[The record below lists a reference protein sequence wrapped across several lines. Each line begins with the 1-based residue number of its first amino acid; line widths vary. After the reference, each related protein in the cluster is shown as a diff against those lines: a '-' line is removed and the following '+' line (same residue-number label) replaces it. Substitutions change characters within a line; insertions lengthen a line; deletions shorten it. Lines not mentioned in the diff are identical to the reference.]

1 MLNPYRQKPVV
12 VEAILYDWNDIEK
25 CADEAQDEICDF
37 MNANIFI
44 DSDDEIEIETPSGVL
59 HAVKGDYIIKG
70 VNGEFYP
77 CKPDI
82 FAKTYEQVNERVC
95 TAPKDDRELTDDEI
109 KRIRETGSLCDCH
122 EFVDSDDSEL
132 PNPITPEFLESQI
145 VSVTYTQL
153 GKTLTHCQIEV
164 KNGFVFT
171 GESACA
177 DPENF
182 DEVIGQKIAFENAK
196 SKMWMPYG
204 FLLKQQLAE

>member
-1 MLNPYRQKPVV
+1 MSELKRYNALKKVQAKPMNRQ
-12 VEAILYDWNDIEK
+12 EYNDLRGWDLP
-25 CADEAQDEICDF
+25 ADEDG
-37 MNANIFI
+37 
-44 DSDDEIEIETPSGVL
+44 SDDGYLTVDINAEPNLAGYDGYVSWTPKAMFESQFHEVSRQQ
-59 HAVKGDYIIKG
+59 A
-70 VNGEFYP
+70 
-77 CKPDI
+77 
-82 FAKTYEQVNERVC
+82 C